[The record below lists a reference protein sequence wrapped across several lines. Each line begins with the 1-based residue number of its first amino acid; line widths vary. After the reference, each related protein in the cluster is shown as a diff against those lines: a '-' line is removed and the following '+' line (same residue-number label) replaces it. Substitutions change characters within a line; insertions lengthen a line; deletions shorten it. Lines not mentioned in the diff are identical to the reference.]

1 MLKASLKNPALQRY
15 WIQCLYSTGVAV
27 YCFDGHDAVGWNRYY
42 SRLLGLLSL
51 HRSLLL
57 LWSWP
62 LNLSRCYSRKT
73 ITTHLRKYNH
83 NRITDAVQIPLFCDE
98 CGHDLLGAL
107 NTAEYIYSFIPEMW
121 GSILLRLNGDL
132 KNP

>member
-57 LWSWP
+57 LWLWP

-83 NRITDAVQIPLFCDE
+83 NRITDAVQNPLFCDE
-98 CGHDLLGAL
+98 CGHDLQENTFILGHI
-107 NTAEYIYSFIPEMW
+107 NSSW
-121 GSILLRLNGDL
+121 RCGSILLRLNGDV